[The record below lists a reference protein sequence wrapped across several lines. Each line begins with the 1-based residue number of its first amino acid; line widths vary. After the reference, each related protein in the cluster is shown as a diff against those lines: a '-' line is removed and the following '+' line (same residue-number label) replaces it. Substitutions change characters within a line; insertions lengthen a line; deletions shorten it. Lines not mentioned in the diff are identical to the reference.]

1 MGEYTDLHHHHQE
14 EEEEETEVEV
24 EEEALSLCDLPLED
38 DTKKMMS
45 TNCRRSNSEP
55 HEFFEFFSDLTS
67 SMCSAEDIIFCGK
80 LVPLNKEVSSP
91 IQTLIPHSEQD
102 KRRSSFCRRSESVP
116 GLRSSV
122 SRSNSISTTKL
133 MMRSSRSLNYRKL
146 ERFSTARTSPEFD
159 KTIDRSSSVRSIG
172 KVEGMV
178 KKTAKPRWYVLIFGV
193 VKPPTEMELRDIKSR
208 QVRRNSSTM
217 MFPPPFSN
225 SVKKPSIGKGSCK
238 LLKILSCRDYTSVAV
253 TTSFYIPPP

>member
-146 ERFSTARTSPEFD
+146 EPCST
-159 KTIDRSSSVRSIG
+159 
-172 KVEGMV
+172 
-178 KKTAKPRWYVLIFGV
+178 GV
-193 VKPPTEMELRDIKSR
+193 SYHPPLYIKSWSVFFTPATSCHC
-208 QVRRNSSTM
+208 QT
-217 MFPPPFSN
+217 PPGTRL
-225 SVKKPSIGKGSCK
+225 SIERDNYQLLMGEVCK
-238 LLKILSCRDYTSVAV
+238 
-253 TTSFYIPPP
+253 TTSLRPH